1 MISLDKLVLDGL
13 LLKEE
18 LPEPLDTHRVN
29 YDTVAHIKD
38 PLIAKAAKR
47 LISSKGDLKNQLEHF
62 CKDPDVASWLEDVA
76 YFAAIDDIYNSS
88 YNWYDWHEPL
98 KTRHLSALEDIY
110 HSKKDFIDIFI
121 AQQFLFQR
129 QWKNIRHYANK
140 KGISVMGDMPI
151 YVSYH
156 SADIWANKKYFL
168 LNRKGLKA
176 FSETG
181 QLWTGGTWK
190 FFDAI
195 FRVVGKINII
205 AEDLGVITEDVVRLR
220 KSIGAPGMA
229 VLQFGKWYRNI
240 VRSAYYVAPEVLRKY
255 GNEIG
260 IWSVGVM
267 LYILLSGVPPFWAG
281 IFDEILKSE
290 IDFESEPWPL
300 ISTSPKHLVQRM
312 LTLDPKKR
320 ITSAQV
326 HEHPW
331 IREDGEASDKPID
344 SAVLSRMKQFWI
356 D

>member
-88 YNWYDWHEPL
+88 YNWYDRHEPL
-98 KTRHLSALEDIY
+98 KNRHLSALEDIY
-110 HSKKDFIDIFI
+110 HSKKYFIDIFI

-168 LNRKGLKA
+168 PNRKGLKA

-181 QLWTGGTWK
+181 QLWTCLLLISGFFSSGFWAVPSGGTWK

-205 AEDLGVITEDVVRLR
+205 AEDLGVITEDVVQLR

-229 VLQFGKWYRNI
+229 VLQFGTK
-240 VRSAYYVAPEVLRKY
+240 
-255 GNEIG
+255 
-260 IWSVGVM
+260 
-267 LYILLSGVPPFWAG
+267 
-281 IFDEILKSE
+281 
-290 IDFESEPWPL
+290 
-300 ISTSPKHLVQRM
+300 
-312 LTLDPKKR
+312 LTN
-320 ITSAQV
+320 SY
-326 HEHPW
+326 
-331 IREDGEASDKPID
+331 
-344 SAVLSRMKQFWI
+344 
-356 D
+356 